1 MVRNPMSWCLPIAL
15 ATAVA
20 AATAQTAVPRTP
32 KTDPLNAQAA
42 VPALRHDPAFAG
54 YRRLVEIEP
63 VEWLQANDTV
73 RRIGGWRSYA
83 RDANGAAAA
92 PPPAAKP
99 AP

>member
-20 AATAQTAVPRTP
+20 AANAQTAVPRTP
-32 KTDPLNAQAA
+32 KADPLNAQAA
-42 VPALRHDPAFAG
+42 VPALRHEPAFAS
-54 YRRLVEIEP
+54 YRRFIEVEP
-63 VEWLQANDTV
+63 VDWQQANDTV
-73 RRIGGWRSYA
+73 RRTGGWRSYA
-83 RDANGAAAA
+83 REASEAAVA